1 MDARAFASPKR
12 LRPRRRVKPAHD
24 SRWRLTVA
32 QTCAGEAAIVYLQ
45 PAAETFSLS
54 PRRWRG
60 CGKSRRCW
68 GRNVSDPQSA
78 VPPDSASPSS
88 PQQWMAPVK
97 SRWIGIVFLVAVLVG
112 GFFVVSHLGGTASHR
127 PFAEASI
134 EDNWNRTIKSLGV
147 SPIFPPEEDLVV
159 GDVLAVVVADVDID
173 SHEQTNTVAGR
184 AFVNRT
190 VKLAH
195 VDVAQALDVAY
206 QNLPVFPA
214 TVGTIIPLRSGVAR
228 AFSDAVLL
236 ANLPRAAF
244 PRLKIQ
250 GVSNAAGGLSADGRG
265 SATYGAGS
273 QRVEEFELSDVRA
286 YGLPSVTALQLFDAY
301 CAKPET
307 ADVCLEGTA
316 RKHLQRVVG
325 DHINQRYVDE
335 RSGDYKFA
343 LEVEIVMVY
352 RVYLTGSIT
361 DLRRTEDNRKGGLM
375 ALWPFGSSSSESVA
389 PVAAPASAAASGDTA
404 AQIQALND
412 KLAAIETKLAGVK

>member
-1 MDARAFASPKR
+1 
-12 LRPRRRVKPAHD
+12 
-24 SRWRLTVA
+24 
-32 QTCAGEAAIVYLQ
+32 
-45 PAAETFSLS
+45 
-54 PRRWRG
+54 
-60 CGKSRRCW
+60 
-68 GRNVSDPQSA
+68 VSDSNSA
-78 VPPDSASPSS
+78 APPDSAVASPSTRQGWITPAS
-88 PQQWMAPVK
+88 
-97 SRWIGIVFLVAVLVG
+97 SRWLGIALVVVVLVG
-112 GFFVVSHLGGTASHR
+112 GFFVVSYLGGTASHR

-159 GDVLAVVVADVDID
+159 GDVLAVVVADFDID
-173 SHEQTNTVAGR
+173 SHEQTNTVAR
-184 AFVNRT
+184 KAFVNRT

-195 VDVAQALDVAY
+195 VDVAQALDAAY

-214 TVGTIIPLRSGVAR
+214 TIGTILPLRSGVAR

-236 ANLPRAAF
+236 SNLPRAAF

-250 GVSNAAGGLSADGRG
+250 GVSNAAGGVSADGSG
-265 SATYGAGS
+265 SASYGAGS

-286 YGLPSVTALQLFDAY
+286 YGLPSVAALQLFDAY

-307 ADVCLEGTA
+307 AEVCKETTA

-361 DLRRTEDNRKGGLM
+361 DLRRTEDSKKGGLM
-375 ALWPFGSSSSESVA
+375 ALWPFGSSQSTAPAAAVSAGASA
-389 PVAAPASAAASGDTA
+389 PVTGDTA
-404 AQIQALND
+404 AQIQALTD
-412 KLAAIETKLAGVK
+412 KLADIERRLGGVKNGGALNYESFFGNESSLEGKFERPVAIGYRGVKHDFPLDKSASK